1 MKITEV
7 KTHLCFAGRCNLLFV
22 EIETNEGI
30 TGVGEA
36 SLEGREASV
45 AAVIKEYARYL
56 VGKDPF
62 QIENHWQTL
71 YRGGFWRGGV
81 LQCSA
86 ISGIDQALWDIKGKK
101 LGVPVY
107 ELLGGKVRDKIR
119 VYTHAQDADEAE
131 KLVKMGYNA
140 LKTLTAGPSKN
151 GGIWSKSKEDF
162 DEAVRRIG
170 GIRERVGDKIDIMV
184 DNHGRFTPYEAITI
198 GKRLEPYN
206 LFFFEEPV
214 PPEDVGA
221 LKKVSS
227 SLNMPIATGERL
239 YTRFGFKE
247 ILEEHAADIIQP
259 DLCHAGGISEVR
271 KIAAMAETYF
281 IKVAP
286 HNPLGPVST
295 AACIQID
302 ACTPNFLIQELA
314 LYDRFG
320 ADWVKNFV
328 KDPIKV
334 ENGYIKVLDKPGIGV
349 ELNIDVIEEHPYKPI
364 DLPKIY
370 MEDGSITEW

>member
-1 MKITEV
+1 MRITEV
-7 KTHLCFAGRCNLLFV
+7 KTHLCFAGRCNLLFI
-22 EIETNEGI
+22 EIETSQGI

-36 SLEGREASV
+36 SLEGKSASV
-45 AAVIKEYARYL
+45 AAVVKEYTRYL

-81 LQCSA
+81 IQCSA

-107 ELLGGKVRDKIR
+107 ELFGGRVREKIR
-119 VYTHAQDADEAE
+119 VYTHTTDGEEAE
-131 KLVKMGYNA
+131 RLVKMGYDA
-140 LKTLTAGPSKN
+140 LKTGSAGPHED
-151 GGIWSKSKEDF
+151 GGVWSREDF
-162 DEAVRRIG
+162 DAAVKRIAN
-170 GIRERVGDKIDIMV
+170 IREKVGEKVDIMV
-184 DNHGRFTPYEAITI
+184 DNHGRFTPAEAISI
-198 GKRLEPYN
+198 GKRLEPYRI
-206 LFFFEEPV
+206 FFFEEPV
-214 PPEDVGA
+214 PPEDVDA

-247 ILEEHAADIIQP
+247 VLEKHAVDVIQP

-271 KIAAMAETYF
+271 RIAAMAEAYF

-295 AACIQID
+295 AACIQLD

-314 LYDRFG
+314 LYERFG
-320 ADWVKNFV
+320 AEWVNDFV
-328 KDPIKV
+328 KEPFKV
-334 ENGYIKVLDKPGIGV
+334 EGGYIKVPDKPGIGV
-349 ELNIDVIEEHPYKPI
+349 ELNLEVVEAHPYRPV

-370 MEDGSITEW
+370 MEDGAITEW